1 MPPLPDLPT
10 PATLAFLL
18 LAALPA
24 AVLGGVVGFGTGL
37 TMLPLVVW
45 AVGVRASV
53 PVLSIALLCGNLS
66 RAWFSRGQ
74 LDWRVIGAYLAGAV
88 PFALV
93 GSLAYVG
100 SRVEWLSRL
109 MGLVLLAAVPVRR
122 LLERGPLRMRLL
134 HFPLLGAAT
143 GFLSALVAA
152 IGPVNTPFFLGYGLR
167 RGAYVGTE
175 AACVAVVHLAK
186 TLVYRRYA
194 LVGTETAVLGLA
206 IGAVMFVGAWLGR
219 RLLERLTERGF
230 VRLVEGL
237 VMALGLLFLVH
248 PPR

>member
-1 MPPLPDLPT
+1 MPSPT
-10 PATLAFLL
+10 TTVLL
-18 LAALPA
+18 LVAALPT
-24 AVLGGVVGFGTGL
+24 AVIGGVVGFGTGL

-53 PVLSIALLCGNLS
+53 PVLSIALLFGNVS
-66 RAWFSRGQ
+66 RAWFSRLE
-74 LDWRVIGAYLAGAV
+74 LDWPVVGAYLAGAL
-88 PFALV
+88 PLALL
-93 GSLAYVG
+93 GSVVYAG
-100 SRVEWLSRL
+100 TRVEWLSRL
-109 MGLVLLAAVPVRR
+109 MGVVLLLSVPLRR
-122 LLERGPLRMRLL
+122 WLDRGPLRMRLV

-194 LVGTETAVLGLA
+194 LVSGETAALGIA
-206 IGAVMFVGAWLGR
+206 MGVVMMVGAYVGR
-219 RLLERLTERGF
+219 RILDRMSDRAFVIVVEVLLT
-230 VRLVEGL
+230 GL
-237 VMALGLLFLVH
+237 GVLFLVL

>member
-1 MPPLPDLPT
+1 MPS
-10 PATLAFLL
+10 LAMTVFLL
-18 LAALPA
+18 VAALPT
-24 AVLGGVVGFGTGL
+24 AVIGGVVGFGTGL

-53 PVLSIALLCGNLS
+53 PVLSIALLFGNVS
-66 RAWFSRGQ
+66 RAWFSRHE
-74 LDWRVIGAYLAGAV
+74 LDWRVIAAYLAGALPLAV
-88 PFALV
+88 L
-93 GSLAYVG
+93 GSVIYV
-100 SRVEWLSRL
+100 SARLDWLSRL
-109 MGLVLLAAVPVRR
+109 MGVVMLCSVPLRR
-122 LLERGPLRMRLL
+122 WLERGPLRMRLA
-134 HFPLLGAAT
+134 HFPVLGAAT

-194 LVGTETAVLGLA
+194 LVAAETAGLGLA
-206 IGAVMFVGAWLGR
+206 MGAVMMVGAYLGR
-219 RLLERLTERGF
+219 RILDRMSDRAF
-230 VRLVEGL
+230 VTLVEILITGL
-237 VMALGLLFLVH
+237 GVLFILL

>member
-1 MPPLPDLPT
+1 VPSAGT
-10 PATLAFLL
+10 VVLL
-18 LAALPA
+18 LVAALPT
-24 AVLGGVVGFGTGL
+24 AVVGGIVGFGTGL

-53 PVLSIALLCGNLS
+53 PVLSIALLCGNVS
-66 RAWFSRGQ
+66 RAWFSRDE

-88 PFALV
+88 PLAVL
-93 GSLAYVG
+93 GSVIYAAA
-100 SRVEWLSRL
+100 RIDWLSRL
-109 MGLVLLAAVPVRR
+109 MGVVLLLSVPLRR
-122 LLERGPLRMRLL
+122 FLERGPLRMRLV

-175 AACVAVVHLAK
+175 AACVAVVHLTK

-194 LVGTETAVLGLA
+194 LVGSQTAGLGLA
-206 IGAVMFVGAWLGR
+206 IGAVMFVGAYVGR
-219 RLLERLTERGF
+219 RILDRMSDRAF
-230 VRLVEGL
+230 VTLVEVL
-237 VMALGLLFLVH
+237 ITALGILFILF
-248 PPR
+248 PAR